1 MGMFTVKSCDSYFFR
16 ETTEDGDRSD
26 SSDSGALLNNHLLL
40 NSVSQS
46 YVSSSGLLTIRRG
59 ILNRFLKKII
69 LPANIIMS
77 SAIFMS
83 FVVGINAEDEQTED
97 WDLLLSRLCLLIFLQ
112 RTVVDLKSDRRFKKQ
127 GDFPSINVKSELK
140 SIAGGTKLINSAMSH
155 DNMRD
160 VMKSLSDRVLTVI
173 SDLKVRLISANI
185 DRQPVLH
192 AEYLYGD
199 GSLDIRNCPDLH
211 EYLDN
216 TAPETTS
223 TTLASTVA
231 TTIPTT
237 ASTTVQVTASTV
249 LKSTLDTILS
259 SFYTNT
265 PNSVYVNTNNA
276 TVVPYSVA
284 NVTEVLPDAELS
296 SSSSF
301 TTNILVI
308 FMAALSLFAL
318 IFFCAKYKKHPV
330 TDSALKYIRYIRIGG
345 EARVVLSE
353 ELEERILP
361 PSLVVEN
368 EYECSP
374 HSHSVGNACSAK
386 PDSDFMKDLEVDN
399 LEENI
404 YESID

>member
-1 MGMFTVKSCDSYFFR
+1 MKSCDSYFFR

-26 SSDSGALLNNHLLL
+26 SGALLNNHLLL

-46 YVSSSGLLTIRRG
+46 SVSSRSLVPVRRG
-59 ILNRFLKKII
+59 MINRFLKRII

-83 FVVGINAEDEQTED
+83 LVVGINAEDKQIEES
-97 WDLLLSRLCLLIFLQ
+97 WGLLLSRLCLLISLQ
-112 RTVVDLKSDRRFKKQ
+112 RTVGHLKNDRRFKNQ
-127 GDFPSINVKSELK
+127 GDFPAIDVKSELE
-140 SIAGGTKLINSAMSH
+140 SMVGGDTLIKNSMSH
-155 DNMRD
+155 DS
-160 VMKSLSDRVLTVI
+160 VVEVEKFLSSRAVTVI
-173 SDLKVRLISANI
+173 SDLKARLSSAGI
-185 DRQPVLH
+185 DRQPVHH
-192 AEYLYGD
+192 AQYLY
-199 GSLDIRNCPDLH
+199 SSENLDIESCPNLH

-216 TAPETTS
+216 TVSEITS

-237 ASTTVQVTASTV
+237 ASTSTTVQVTVSTV
-249 LKSTLDTILS
+249 FKSTLDAIVSAVSTD
-259 SFYTNT
+259 T
-265 PNSVYVNTNNA
+265 PNSVSVDTNNA
-276 TVVPYSVA
+276 TTVPYSVA

-296 SSSSF
+296 SSF
-301 TTNILVI
+301 TRSILVI

-318 IFFCAKYKKHPV
+318 IFFCAKYKKHSV

-353 ELEERILP
+353 ELEERDGRILP
-361 PSLVVEN
+361 PLLVVEN
-368 EYECSP
+368 EYEGSP
-374 HSHSVGNACSAK
+374 HSHSVGNACSANS
-386 PDSDFMKDLEVDN
+386 DSDFMKDLEVED

>member
-1 MGMFTVKSCDSYFFR
+1 MKSCDSYFFR

-26 SSDSGALLNNHLLL
+26 SGALLNNHLLL

-46 YVSSSGLLTIRRG
+46 SVSSRYLVPVRRG
-59 ILNRFLKKII
+59 MINRFLKRII
-69 LPANIIMS
+69 LPVKIIMS
-77 SAIFMS
+77 SAMIMS
-83 FVVGINAEDEQTED
+83 LVVGINAEDEQTEKD

-112 RTVVDLKSDRRFKKQ
+112 RTVESFKGDRKFERQ
-127 GDFPSINVKSELK
+127 GNFPNVNIKSELK
-140 SIAGGTKLINSAMSH
+140 SIAGKTKLINSAMSH

-160 VMKSLSDRVLTVI
+160 VIKSLSDRVLTVS

-216 TAPETTS
+216 TAPGTTS

-284 NVTEVLPDAELS
+284 NVTEVLPDTELS
-296 SSSSF
+296 SSF
-301 TTNILVI
+301 TRSILVI

-368 EYECSP
+368 EYEGSP

-386 PDSDFMKDLEVDN
+386 PDSDFMKDLEVEN

>member
-1 MGMFTVKSCDSYFFR
+1 MKSCDSYFFR

-26 SSDSGALLNNHLLL
+26 SSDSGVLLNNHLLL

-46 YVSSSGLLTIRRG
+46 YISGSDIVTVRRG
-59 ILNRFLKKII
+59 ILNRFLKRII

-112 RTVVDLKSDRRFKKQ
+112 RTVGSFKGDRKFERQ
-127 GDFPSINVKSELK
+127 GNFPSINVKSELK
-140 SIAGGTKLINSAMSH
+140 SIVGRSKLIKSAMSH
-155 DNMRD
+155 DNVRD
-160 VMKSLSDRVLTVI
+160 AIKSLSDRVLTVM
-173 SDLKVRLISANI
+173 SDLKVRLISVGI
-185 DRQPVLH
+185 DRQPVRQ
-192 AEYLYGD
+192 AQQLY
-199 GSLDIRNCPDLH
+199 SSANLDIESCSNLH

-265 PNSVYVNTNNA
+265 PNSVSADTNNG
-276 TVVPYSVA
+276 TVVTYSIGNTTA
-284 NVTEVLPDAELS
+284 VLPDTELT

-301 TTNILVI
+301 ITNILVI
-308 FMAALSLFAL
+308 FMAALSLFTL
-318 IFFCAKYKKHPV
+318 IFFYARYKKHHV
-330 TDSALKYIRYIRIGG
+330 TNSVLKYVRYIRMGR
-345 EARVVLSE
+345 EERVVLSE
-353 ELEERILP
+353 ELEEREVRILP
-361 PSLVVEN
+361 PLLVVEN

-386 PDSDFMKDLEVDN
+386 PDSDFMKDLEVEN